1 MKQSLKWFILYTVKV
16 HKSSFHGIV
25 EVDRQVQ
32 KFAILT
38 SSYFFKYFVPTLA
51 CVHPLHLHPL

>member
-32 KFAILT
+32 KVAILI
-38 SSYFFKYFVPTLA
+38 SSYFLNIL
-51 CVHPLHLHPL
+51 CQN